1 MAISKYFYIPGNPE
15 FMQYQ
20 GKCWRRMTQQS
31 LAGETLIPGTDVEVF
46 SSVNECLGLT
56 DTHEI
61 AELEALVKV
70 SPGGVSIVDPTSEI
84 DMDIFHIHDLSFLAQ
99 TQQPGLTIT
108 MDTILAGTPYYALAD
123 ISMVVNFDHY
133 PPSHSYDVYA
143 DNSLDP
149 VTDPP
154 NFIPGSAAWI
164 ATIQPDVLSF
174 HDGLPA

>member
-46 SSVNECLGLT
+46 GSVNECLGLT

-70 SPGGVSIVDPTSEI
+70 SPGGVSIVDPTSEV
-84 DMDIFHIHDLSFLAQ
+84 DMDIFHIRDLSFLAQ
-99 TQQPGLTIT
+99 AGPSGLVISI
-108 MDTILAGTPYYALAD
+108 DTIQAGIPVFKLAD
-123 ISMVVNFDHY
+123 VSADVNLDHY
-133 PPSHSYDVYA
+133 PLSHSYNVYT
-143 DNSLDP
+143 DNGLDP

-154 NFIPGSAAWI
+154 NYIPGSTNW
-164 ATIQPDVLSF
+164 ATTIEPDVLLF
-174 HDGLPA
+174 HSGLPA